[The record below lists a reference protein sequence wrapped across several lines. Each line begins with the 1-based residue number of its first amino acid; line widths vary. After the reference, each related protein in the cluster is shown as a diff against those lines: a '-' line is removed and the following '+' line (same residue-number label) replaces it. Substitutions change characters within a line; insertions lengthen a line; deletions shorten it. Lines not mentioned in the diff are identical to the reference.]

1 MRNIIEIITTG
12 EEILSGITQDT
23 NFSWLCDSIFNYGLK
38 VNYHQCVGD
47 NLEHLINSLEFF
59 IELSTCVSAAK

>member
-47 NLEHLINSLEFF
+47 NLEPDWLHLNFLMLSLYK
-59 IELSTCVSAAK
+59 IKI